1 MIHPHLDTILQ
12 HLHRSLIA
20 NYGDR
25 LQTLI
30 LFGSQARQDA
40 QPDSDIDILI
50 VLHEPVDPWVENQRT
65 AEAIAN
71 LCLEY
76 SVLITPIFIS
86 IQQFQTSDTA
96 LLRNIHRE
104 GILV

>member
-1 MIHPHLDTILQ
+1 MIHPHLDIILQ
-12 HLHRSLIA
+12 HLHRSLNA

-86 IQQFQTSDTA
+86 TQQFQTSDTA